1 MATNRSLNKLEFKAH
16 MSIHNIKEVSEGES
30 HEARNRTRD
39 RFGKSHVLSNEDGSS
54 RVQVRKSRRIALV
67 AAGLAGSL
75 FAGFAWAEEADLLA
89 APDHATVSGKRSTDI
104 QVGTEGLDANSW
116 LNQKYNQS
124 EDKFGIPLSDST
136 TVGFNEDGDPNVGT
150 RF

>member
-1 MATNRSLNKLEFKAH
+1 MTTNRSLNKLEFKAH
-16 MSIHNIKEVSEGES
+16 MSIHNIKEVPEGET

-39 RFGKSHVLSNEDGSS
+39 RFGKSHALSNEDGTS
-54 RVQVRKSRRIALV
+54 RVQVRKRRLKALV
-67 AAGLAGSL
+67 VAVLAGSL
-75 FAGFAWAEEADLLA
+75 FTGIAQAE
-89 APDHATVSGKRSTDI
+89 GKRSTDI
-104 QVGTEGLDANSW
+104 QVGTDGLDANSW
-116 LNQKYNQS
+116 LNQKYNQP